1 MAEFAFEE
9 TTEGW
14 LFRVITRGASLPRYF
29 IVGAGEREK
38 AQLLVEAEPDVRG
51 DRVEVVGRVSVLN
64 MMQFEV
70 RAGEVKQVDAPP

>member
-1 MAEFAFEE
+1 MAEFAFEQ

-14 LFRVITRGASLPRYF
+14 LFRVIARGASLPRYF
-29 IVGAGEREK
+29 IVGAAERDE

-64 MMQFEV
+64 MTQFEV